1 MHYNISREILTKAFE
16 VLLKCFSKS
25 ETGDGTA
32 AKTEEKK
39 EKQPGC
45 WEKWTQPFYKD
56 GFCRENKKST
66 GMHTKENCYSV
77 KRCSDPRIRQAC
89 TNMILHLHFS
99 T

>member
-45 WEKWTQPFYKD
+45 WEKWTQPF
-56 GFCRENKKST
+56 
-66 GMHTKENCYSV
+66 
-77 KRCSDPRIRQAC
+77 
-89 TNMILHLHFS
+89 
-99 T
+99 